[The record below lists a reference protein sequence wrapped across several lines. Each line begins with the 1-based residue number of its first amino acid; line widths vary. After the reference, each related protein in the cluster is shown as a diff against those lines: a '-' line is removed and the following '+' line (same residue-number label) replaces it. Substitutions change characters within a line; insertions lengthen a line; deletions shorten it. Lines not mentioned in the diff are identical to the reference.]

1 MQVHRRTLLRVLVLI
16 TLLATPACGMLRV
29 DVVGEAM
36 SPTLRNGE
44 SALATKRIDSLIR
57 GDIVGFRYPRDE
69 TKSFVMRVVGLPGES
84 VASAAGRV
92 SVDDKV
98 LSEPYVAEANRS
110 ADTWGPVRVPE
121 GQYFVMGDNRT
132 NSSDSRH
139 WGLVGRE
146 SIWAKIIDR

>member
-1 MQVHRRTLLRVLVLI
+1 MNVQRSALLRVLVLV

-29 DVVGEAM
+29 DVVGDAM

-44 SALATKRIDSLIR
+44 SALATKRIDSLTR

-69 TKSFVMRVVGLPGES
+69 TKSFVMRVIGLPGET
-84 VASAAGRV
+84 VTSAAGRV
-92 SVDDKV
+92 SVDEKM
-98 LSEPYVAEANRS
+98 LSEPYVLQPNRS
-110 ADTWGPVRVPE
+110 VRVPG

-139 WGLVGRE
+139 WGLVRRD
-146 SIWAKIIDR
+146 SIWAKVIDR

>member
-1 MQVHRRTLLRVLVLI
+1 MNVQRSALLRVLVLV

-29 DVVGEAM
+29 DVVGDAM

-44 SALATKRIDSLIR
+44 SALATKRIDSLTR

-69 TKSFVMRVVGLPGES
+69 TKSFVMRVIGLPGET
-84 VASAAGRV
+84 VTSAAGRV
-92 SVDDKV
+92 SVDEKM
-98 LSEPYVAEANRS
+98 LSEPYVVEANRS
-110 ADTWGPVRVPE
+110 VDTWGPVRVPD

-139 WGLVGRE
+139 WGLVRRD
-146 SIWAKIIDR
+146 SIWAKVIDR